1 MSVID
6 ITDDNFEAEVLKSD
20 LPVLVDFWAEWCG
33 PCKMFKPVVNELI
46 SEGHAIE
53 IIDVDDNQSLAQQYQ
68 IQSIPTIVIEEDG
81 QIVDGVM
88 GSTTKE
94 DLIQRLS

>member
-1 MSVID
+1 MKTAKYFS
-6 ITDDNFEAEVLKSD
+6 AS
-20 LPVLVDFWAEWCG
+20 WCG

-46 SEGHAIE
+46 SEGHNIE

-68 IQSIPTIVIEEDG
+68 IQSIPTIVIEENG

-88 GSTTKE
+88 GATSKE
-94 DLIQRLS
+94 DLVQRLS

>member
-1 MSVID
+1 MKTAKYFS
-6 ITDDNFEAEVLKSD
+6 AS
-20 LPVLVDFWAEWCG
+20 WCG

-46 SEGHAIE
+46 SEGHNIE
-53 IIDVDDNQSLAQQYQ
+53 IVDVDDNQTLAQQYQ
-68 IQSIPTIVIEEDG
+68 IQSIPTIVIEENG

-88 GSTTKE
+88 GATSKE

>member
-1 MSVID
+1 MKTAKYFS
-6 ITDDNFEAEVLKSD
+6 AS
-20 LPVLVDFWAEWCG
+20 WCG

-46 SEGHAIE
+46 SEGHNIE

-81 QIVDGVM
+81 QIVDGIM
-88 GSTTKE
+88 GATSKD
-94 DLIQRLS
+94 DLVQRLS

>member
-1 MSVID
+1 MKTAKYFSA
-6 ITDDNFEAEVLKSD
+6 T
-20 LPVLVDFWAEWCG
+20 WCG